1 MTFATF
7 APSQS
12 LIAREILR
20 KVPGRPLA
28 QDQAHVVRV
37 GHRPRQDPA
46 NQVTANW

>member
-28 QDQAHVVRV
+28 QDQAHVVQ
-37 GHRPRQDPA
+37 RPRQDK
-46 NQVTANW
+46 ANW